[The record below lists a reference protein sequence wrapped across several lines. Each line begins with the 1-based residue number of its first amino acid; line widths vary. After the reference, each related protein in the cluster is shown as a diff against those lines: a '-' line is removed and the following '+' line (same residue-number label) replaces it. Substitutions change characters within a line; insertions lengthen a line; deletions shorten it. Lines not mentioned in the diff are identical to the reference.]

1 MPNQDDQHNSED
13 KQEVEG
19 KKNKKAS
26 RNREVEWRRY
36 RGVRRRP
43 WGKFT
48 AEIRNPEKK
57 KARLW
62 LGTFDTPEQA
72 ALAYDR
78 AAFKFHGSR
87 AKVNFP
93 LLIGCDDRL
102 SISSSSS
109 SIDNGL
115 RRKKNIPLT
124 DQPTVNKVETD
135 HHETLPDLHLYT
147 LTPNDFSLTNL
158 VDPPPTTTTAAS
170 NENDSLWSIF
180 MQTSVQSPTTSRVGD
195 NDDSMW
201 DFQLNTVVPEELRF
215 PVMEPPPVTATR
227 AAEVGSDHDS
237 LFWDFQMDTLT
248 DDDFLLL

>member
-26 RNREVEWRRY
+26 
-36 RGVRRRP
+36 
-43 WGKFT
+43 
-48 AEIRNPEKK
+48 
-57 KARLW
+57 L
-62 LGTFDTPEQA
+62 
-72 ALAYDR
+72 
-78 AAFKFHGSR
+78 
-87 AKVNFP
+87 
-93 LLIGCDDRL
+93 
-102 SISSSSS
+102 
-109 SIDNGL
+109 
-115 RRKKNIPLT
+115 
-124 DQPTVNKVETD
+124 NKVETD

-158 VDPPPTTTTAAS
+158 VDPPPTTTTAAAS

-215 PVMEPPPVTATR
+215 PVIEPPPVTATR